1 MSRPSSI
8 KIINHLGAKIFETN
22 IAESL
27 YNVNL
32 SIRNGTSL
40 HDTHKTKSYQSH
52 EKINCLT
59 F

>member
-8 KIINHLGAKIFETN
+8 KIINQLGAKIFETN

-32 SIRNGTSL
+32 SIRIGTGL
-40 HDTHKTKSYQSH
+40 YFIQANDILNKFT
-52 EKINCLT
+52 
-59 F
+59 

>member
-8 KIINHLGAKIFETN
+8 KIINQLGAKIFETN

-40 HDTHKTKSYQSH
+40 HDTHKTKTYQFS
-52 EKINCLT
+52 
-59 F
+59 